1 MRAEI
6 LDLDLSAL
14 VGGGLGDVDFVVEAD
29 GVGEDWR
36 LRPLPLAGGPVG
48 EHFVRSVGLQAQPK
62 RGAREQGVEL
72 VRLEC
77 GGALG
82 AEPVGQ

>member
-1 MRAEI
+1 MRSEI
-6 LDLDLSAL
+6 LNLDLSAL
-14 VGGGLGDVDFVVEAD
+14 VGLGLGDVDFIVEAD
-29 GVGEDWR
+29 CAVEGR
-36 LRPLPLAGGPVG
+36 RRRPLPLAGGPVG

-62 RGAREQGVEL
+62 PGAREQGVEL
-72 VRLEC
+72 VWLEC